1 MLPFLLCPLIVFRM
15 WDASYAE
22 KFEEIPLATPL
33 EAPVYKQKYD
43 RNSDRGWLYSTNER
57 AYKATCHCIFS
68 LTVLAIIMAMVM
80 VSFFYLKCIPC
91 LLVIAVGCFCLCLCE
106 PYLNIPLWICIFLLV
121 LMGWRLTDNDFVVS
135 WGGAAHHTV

>member
-1 MLPFLLCPLIVFRM
+1 M

-22 KFEEIPLATPL
+22 KFEDIPLATPL
-33 EAPVYKQKYD
+33 ESPPVYKQKYD
-43 RNSDRGWLYSTNER
+43 RNSEGGWLYRANER
-57 AYKATCHCIFS
+57 AYRATCHCMFS
-68 LTVLAIIMAMVM
+68 LTVLGIIMAMVL

-121 LMGWRLTDNDFVVS
+121 LMGWRLTEKDFVVS
-135 WGGAAHHTV
+135 WGGAAHHME